1 MSLSEVKKYEREAGK
16 GLAEQGERNMSDL
29 VQIRTR
35 ADEQKEE
42 KKDGLSRRNFL
53 KILGAA
59 PVVTAAGCSDSSKH
73 KAYPNV
79 FGQEDSI
86 PGVAVWYNSTCTE
99 CSAGCGISVRTREG
113 RAVKVEGN
121 RSHPLSKGGLCG
133 LGQASLQAL
142 YDPDRVRQPLVKKVD
157 GGTEQFVPISW
168 GSALKK
174 LTAAL
179 KFAGSDF
186 ALVTG
191 EQSGSYKS
199 LASDFVA
206 ASGGQRVVYDPLSP
220 VEVAEASRVVYGEYG
235 IPTYRLERSDF
246 VLNFGADFLETW
258 ASPVEYAR
266 RWADGR
272 RNGGS
277 TRYVHI
283 EPRLS
288 LTGSNADRWLKC
300 APGSEIEVAKFLLKS
315 LIDAGK
321 GSNLSGRVL
330 SGIQS
335 VIGNTSAEAAAEA
348 SGLEQTDILLVADRL
363 KHSKHGVVLSGGAT
377 SRTSYGE
384 DLAVIC
390 SLMNL
395 VLASVGDVVQLG
407 AMRTPESDR
416 KKLAD
421 AIDALGKGNLRLL
434 LVGDGVNPAFTL
446 PADYGLQYAIN
457 QGRVE
462 RQKAIN
468 EAGNVDSDIPLVVSF
483 SSSLDETAKMADLIL
498 PSHHSLEDWGD
509 TEAVPGIRSIVQPV
523 MTPVF
528 DTKSFGDTLLTV
540 AKALGVKISSA
551 GDTSTFQDYV
561 KAQWR
566 KVYNGSGS
574 TKGFAKWWLERVEQG
589 GVFDDTQLNKRVK
602 VNVSPEAFRSAGD
615 KHAVSPAKGELTLL
629 PYFSVKTFDGRAAN
643 RPWLQELPDPVVQ
656 AVWDSWGELHENTA
670 AQLGV
675 KTGDSITVRNAYG
688 ELNLPV
694 YISDRIAEGTVGVP
708 VGQGHTEY
716 GRYAR
721 EVSHVGN
728 VFDLLSRDESEN
740 KGLSLVSASV
750 AVTRSL
756 KKSPLVVSQG
766 SDSQAG
772 RGLARTSIVEASK
785 SSHEHDSHHG
795 SSDEHGHH
803 DEEHGHHEPKQMYE
817 QRVHPMYEWVMA
829 VDLAACTGC
838 SACVTA
844 CYAEN
849 NIPTVGKKVFYQGRE
864 MSWLRLD
871 RYFDERPESGGHSAS
886 YGDHHASAEEFT
898 VSFMPMMCQQC
909 NNAPC
914 EPVCPVYATY
924 HNDEGLNVMVYNRC
938 VGTRY
943 CSNNCSYKARRF
955 NWFEFEWPEPMN
967 LQVNPDVTKRAAGVM
982 EKCTFCVQRIKEAQ
996 GKAKDL
1002 GRTVLDGEVQPACVQ
1017 SCPTQALAFG
1027 NINDSN
1033 SKVSKL
1039 SKDSRAYKV
1048 LDHHLNTQP
1057 GVIYLENVKYK
1068 V

>member
-1 MSLSEVKKYEREAGK
+1 MKESEVKRIEN
-16 GLAEQGERNMSDL
+16 LAEQGEGNMSDL

-35 ADEQKEE
+35 GNNQEGESKG
-42 KKDGLSRRNFL
+42 GLSRRNFL

-59 PVVTAAGCSDSSKH
+59 PVVTAAGCSDSTKH

-113 RAVKVEGN
+113 RAIKVEGN
-121 RSHPLSKGGLCG
+121 RAHPLSKGGLCG

-142 YDPDRVRQPLVKKVD
+142 YDPDRIRQPLVKKKVE
-157 GGTEQFVPISW
+157 GGEEQFVPISW
-168 GSALKK
+168 KSALKK

-179 KFAGSDF
+179 EFAGSDF
-186 ALVTG
+186 AFVTG
-191 EQSGSYKS
+191 EQSGSYRT
-199 LASDFVA
+199 LISDFVGA
-206 ASGGQRVVYDPLSP
+206 RGGQRIVYDPLSP
-220 VEVAEASRVVYGEYG
+220 VEVAEASRIVYGEYG
-235 IPTYRLERSDF
+235 VPTYRLERSDF

-272 RNGGS
+272 RSGNN
-277 TRYVHI
+277 TRYVQI

-315 LIDAGK
+315 LVDAGK
-321 GSNLSGRVL
+321 GENLSDRVL
-330 SGIQS
+330 SGIRGL
-335 VIGNTSAEAAAEA
+335 IRGATIKGAAEA
-348 SGLEQTDILLVADRL
+348 SGLDERDILLVAERL
-363 KHSKHGVVLSGGAT
+363 RKAKHGVVLSGGAV

-384 DLAVIC
+384 DLAVL
-390 SLMNL
+390 SALMNL
-395 VLASVGDVVQLG
+395 MLASVGDVVQIG
-407 AMRTPESDR
+407 AMRTPESNR
-416 KKLAD
+416 KSLAD
-421 AIDALGKGNLRLL
+421 AVDALGKGSLRLM
-434 LVGDGVNPAFTL
+434 LVSNGANPAFTL
-446 PADYGLQYAIN
+446 PADYGFSYAIN

-468 EAGNVDSDIPLVVSF
+468 EAGNVDSDIPFVVSF
-483 SSSLDETAKMADLIL
+483 SSSLDETAKLADLIL
-498 PSHHSLEDWGD
+498 PAHHSLEDWGD
-509 TEAVPGIRSIVQPV
+509 VEPIPGIRSIVQPA

-528 DTKSFGDTLLTV
+528 DTKSLGDLVLE
-540 AKALGVKISSA
+540 ASAALGTSLSSA
-551 GDTSTFQDYV
+551 NGATSFQDYV

-566 KVYNGSGS
+566 RVHAQSGS
-574 TKGFAKWWLERVEQG
+574 AEGFTKWWLQQVEQG
-589 GVFDDTQLNKRVK
+589 GVFDESALDRRVK
-602 VNVSPEAFRSAGD
+602 VNVSSEAFEARD
-615 KHAVSPAKGELTLL
+615 KVHAVKAGKGELTLL

-656 AVWDSWGELHENTA
+656 AVWDSWGELHEKTA
-670 AQLGV
+670 AQLGI
-675 KTGDSITVRNAYG
+675 KAGDSITVRNAYG

-728 VFDLLSRDESEN
+728 VFDLIPKDTSSS
-740 KGLSLVSASV
+740 KSLALVTTSV
-750 AVTRSL
+750 AVTRGL
-756 KKSPLVVSQG
+756 KKTPLVVSQG

-772 RGLARTSIVEASK
+772 RGLARTSIVEAKK
-785 SSHEHDSHHG
+785 SSHGSHGDGHGADHG
-795 SSDEHGHH
+795 SA
-803 DEEHGHHEPKQMYE
+803 HGHHEPKQMYE

-871 RYFDERPESGGHSAS
+871 RYFDERPESGGHSGGHG
-886 YGDHHASAEEFT
+886 YEHHASAEEFT

-967 LQVNPDVTKRAAGVM
+967 LQVNPDVTKRSAGVM

-1027 NINDSN
+1027 NINDPD